1 MIVCH
6 VGQWERWNA
15 FSLLC
20 LKDKKTTLFSFM
32 GKTRQDKKMEL
43 IFGMFEFIHYDLCSW
58 KHCTLYSL
66 NSHIENQELQ
76 HSRPPLVAAWQ
87 GGRNDSEDSTP
98 SDCKNFQ
105 PFYSL
110 LGAWNQQMDWR
121 FFCLMW
127 ESYRSKEELQS
138 CSFSIYQLDHT
149 QLWGTILYNFP
160 RVVPN

>member
-98 SDCKNFQ
+98 SDCKNFAAFLLS
-105 PFYSL
+105 PWSL
-110 LGAWNQQMDWR
+110 
-121 FFCLMW
+121 
-127 ESYRSKEELQS
+127 ESADGLEIFLFNVGELQKQRGAAELLICHLPAGSYPALRYNPLQLSQS
-138 CSFSIYQLDHT
+138 C
-149 QLWGTILYNFP
+149 P
-160 RVVPN
+160 